1 MRDDSTKQ
9 LLEQRTIF
17 ERNILLNKPATRNAT
32 SYVAEPL
39 ESFSLFMSNSFIE
52 TIVVLTNSRISTL
65 PDQFL
70 DLAQVFANLYV
81 HII

>member
-17 ERNILLNKPATRNAT
+17 ERNILLNKPATRNAK
-32 SYVAEPL
+32 SYVADPL

-52 TIVVLTNSRISTL
+52 TILVLTNSRISTL

>member
-17 ERNILLNKPATRNAT
+17 ERNILLNKPVTRNAT
-32 SYVAEPL
+32 SYVADPL

-52 TIVVLTNSRISTL
+52 TI
-65 PDQFL
+65 
-70 DLAQVFANLYV
+70 
-81 HII
+81 